1 MHNTEHLL
9 KLADSFYQ
17 GCQQYLVK
25 LAIIKREPGGKWSV
39 RSMKGKSLGKYDTKE
54 EAVKRLRQVE
64 YFKNHKDKSKAD
76 DIATADEKVIDLTDA
91 DDFSYSAI
99 MRMMRKKADKEQVRQ
114 FLAFFKNE
122 FDKALKKNL
131 QKPEKIA
138 LQNSLIKFNKLH
150 KIKVKKKLVKSA
162 TVSELGNPMLVGK
175 YLADIVKFTL
185 MRLPPERRP
194 KAMDTLRNK
203 FYTMNITDISQKDLP
218 PTAAIGQSITFVK
231 TVLFNHDPHY
241 IRQVINNLVKNLY
254 L

>member
-1 MHNTEHLL
+1 MHDTEHLL
-9 KLADSFYQ
+9 KLADSYYQ
-17 GCQQYLVK
+17 NCLQDLVK
-25 LAIIKREPGGKWSV
+25 IAVVKREPGGKWSV

-64 YFKNHKDKSKAD
+64 YFKAHKDKSKAD
-76 DIATADEKVIDLTDA
+76 DVAAADEKVIDLTDA

-99 MRMMRKKADKEQVRQ
+99 MRMMRKKADKDQVRQ
-114 FLAFFKNE
+114 FLTFFKNE

-150 KIKVKKKLVKSA
+150 KLKVKKKLVKSA
-162 TVSELGNPMLVGK
+162 AVSELGNPIMVGK

-194 KAMDTLRNK
+194 KAMDSLRNK